1 MRVHVSGANGFVGQ
15 GLITELVS
23 LGLRVTPWVRAK
35 HGLLNEKIV
44 PDFINPNQISDSFF
58 SDCDVFVHLAARVH
72 RTKEN
77 ADEARTEY
85 RLINYECTLALARA
99 AARAGVKHFV
109 FISSVKVNGEY
120 SENPLHESD
129 QPKPLGAYGE
139 FKWLA
144 EQSLHA
150 LARETDMLVTIIRPP
165 LIYGPGVGANF
176 LTLIKWLYY
185 SMPVPLRLVSNKRS
199 FVYLGNLINAVV
211 TCIKNPPDSSHTFF
225 VSDDSDLTTHE
236 LCKKISLILGV
247 PLISVAVPP
256 KCLKFLARLI
266 GKQEQMNRLQESLQ
280 VKIDSIRLELK
291 WTPPFTVSQG
301 LADTVEWY
309 KKKNEIERKKFLKR
323 ILDLF
328 IASFAT
334 VLLFIPMM
342 IVALLVKITSVGP
355 ILYWSERVGAG
366 NITFKMPKFR
376 TMRLGTP
383 VVATHLLTNPSA
395 YLTPIGNFLRM
406 TSLDEL
412 PQILCIF
419 QGSMSWVGPRPALYN
434 QLDLISLRTNL
445 GVHQLIPGVTG
456 LAQVNGRDELDIP
469 TKVQYDK
476 EYLMNQS
483 LRLDIKILILT
494 IVKVLKRQNIN
505 H

>member
-1 MRVHVSGANGFVGQ
+1 
-15 GLITELVS
+15 
-23 LGLRVTPWVRAK
+23 
-35 HGLLNEKIV
+35 
-44 PDFINPNQISDSFF
+44 
-58 SDCDVFVHLAARVH
+58 
-72 RTKEN
+72 
-77 ADEARTEY
+77 
-85 RLINYECTLALARA
+85 
-99 AARAGVKHFV
+99 
-109 FISSVKVNGEY
+109 
-120 SENPLHESD
+120 
-129 QPKPLGAYGE
+129 
-139 FKWLA
+139 
-144 EQSLHA
+144 
-150 LARETDMLVTIIRPP
+150 
-165 LIYGPGVGANF
+165 
-176 LTLIKWLYY
+176 
-185 SMPVPLRLVSNKRS
+185 
-199 FVYLGNLINAVV
+199 
-211 TCIKNPPDSSHTFF
+211 
-225 VSDDSDLTTHE
+225 
-236 LCKKISLILGV
+236 
-247 PLISVAVPP
+247 
-256 KCLKFLARLI
+256 
-266 GKQEQMNRLQESLQ
+266 

-301 LADTVEWY
+301 LEATIEWY